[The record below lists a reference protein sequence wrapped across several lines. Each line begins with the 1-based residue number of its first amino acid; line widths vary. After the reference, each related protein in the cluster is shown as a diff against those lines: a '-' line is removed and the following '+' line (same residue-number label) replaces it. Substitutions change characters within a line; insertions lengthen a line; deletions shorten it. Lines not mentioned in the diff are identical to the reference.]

1 MKRNVLI
8 YVTAIVALNI
18 AATIAV
24 AILGPL
30 PNSTDIRTSV
40 FFSAIGLVAMLLNYQ
55 KSGSGE
61 KGSGTTGSVSF
72 LPFISGIIVS
82 PTFVAPMTVTVAAL
96 LVHAARGQSFGRVIF
111 NASQFGIAAAAT
123 AMVMLPVGRLDPA
136 EGFDLARVALLCVAS
151 LLFIGVNTLLV
162 VGVIALSERRLFWPT
177 WKRIIS
183 AAIFYDL
190 LSLPVIALLAVA
202 YIKLGESWVLAIVLP
217 LFQMRV
223 TYKQKAELLRSADE
237 WLRFTVTVIESQDP
251 YTSGHSQRV
260 TAYSRIIARIARIP
274 AKEIEDIGTA
284 AVLHDVGKIY
294 PEFGPILKK
303 PSRLTDEER
312 RVIET
317 HPVKS
322 AEMLE
327 KANKTR
333 LVAMVRAHH
342 ERWDGRGYPD
352 GLAGQE
358 IPLGARVIAIAD
370 TIDAMMSSRPYRAG
384 MNIVEIRAEVE
395 RCRGTQFDPRLVD
408 AVLTDVA
415 WMRLSKAIRM
425 YQDMRPGEIVPWD
438 EDEHRRA
445 TGEMSVVA
453 AR

>member
-1 MKRNVLI
+1 MKRSVLL
-8 YVTAIVALNI
+8 YVTAIVAANI
-18 AATIAV
+18 LATIAV
-24 AILGPL
+24 AIVGPS
-30 PNSTDIRTSV
+30 PNATDVKTSL
-40 FFSAIGLVAMLLNYQ
+40 FFSAIGLIAMLLNYQ
-55 KSGSGE
+55 KSGSTSA
-61 KGSGTTGSVSF
+61 GSGTSGSVSF
-72 LPFISGIIVS
+72 LPFISGIVVS
-82 PTFVAPMTVTVAAL
+82 PTYVAPLSITVAAL
-96 LVHAARGQSFGRVIF
+96 LVHVARRQSTARILF
-111 NASQFGIAAAAT
+111 NASQFGIAASAA
-123 AMVMLPVGRLDPA
+123 ALVLVGHGRIEPDI
-136 EGFDLARVALLCVAS
+136 GFDAERLALLCVAS
-151 LLFIGVNTLLV
+151 LLFIGINTLLV
-162 VGVIALSERRLFWPT
+162 VGVISLSERRMFWPT

-183 AAIFYDL
+183 ATILYDL
-190 LSLPVIALLAVA
+190 LALPVIALLVVV
-202 YIKLGESWVLAIVLP
+202 YTKLGDSWLLVIILP

-223 TYKQKAELLRSADE
+223 TYKQKAELQRTADE
-237 WLRFTVTVIESQDP
+237 WLRFTVSVIESQDP

-274 AKEIEDIGTA
+274 AKEVDDIGTA

-303 PSRLTDEER
+303 PGRLTDEELA
-312 RVIET
+312 IIKT
-317 HPVKS
+317 HPIRS

-370 TIDAMMSSRPYRAG
+370 TIDAMMSSRPYREG
-384 MNIVEIRAEVE
+384 MNVADIRAEVE

-415 WMRLSKAIRM
+415 WMRLSKAMRM
-425 YQDMRPGEIVPWD
+425 YQNLRPGEIVPWD

-453 AR
+453 SR

>member
-1 MKRNVLI
+1 MKRSVLI
-8 YVTAIVALNI
+8 YVAAIVAANI
-18 AATIAV
+18 LATIAV
-24 AILGPL
+24 AILGPT
-30 PNSTDIRTSV
+30 PNTVDIRTSV
-40 FFSAIGLVAMLLNYQ
+40 LFSAIGLVAMLLNYQ
-55 KSGSGE
+55 KSGPGST
-61 KGSGTTGSVSF
+61 GSGASGSVSF
-72 LPFISGIIVS
+72 LPFISGIVVS
-82 PTFVAPMTVTVAAL
+82 PTVAAPIAITVAAFVVH
-96 LVHAARGQSFGRVIF
+96 LVRGQSMTRVLF
-111 NASQFGIAAAAT
+111 NASQFGTAAAVT
-123 AMVMLPVGRLDPA
+123 ALVLIGEGRLDA
-136 EGFDLARVALLCVAS
+136 SGFSLIRLMLLGIAS
-151 LLFIGVNTLLV
+151 LLFIGINTLLV
-162 VGVIALSERRLFWPT
+162 VGVISLSERRLFWPT

-183 AAIFYDL
+183 ATILFDL
-190 LSLPVIALLAVA
+190 LALPVIALLALA
-202 YIKLGESWVLAIVLP
+202 YVKLGAPWLLAIVLP
-217 LFQMRV
+217 LLQMRV

-274 AKEIEDIGTA
+274 AKDIEDIGTA

-303 PSRLTDEER
+303 PGRLTEEER
-312 RVIET
+312 KVIET
-317 HPVKS
+317 HPVRS
-322 AEMLE
+322 ADMLE

-352 GLAGQE
+352 RLAGQE

-370 TIDAMMSSRPYRAG
+370 TIDAMMSSRPYRDG
-384 MNIVEIRAEVE
+384 MSIGEIRVEVE

-408 AVLTDVA
+408 ALLTDVA

-445 TGEMSVVA
+445 TGEMSVVG